1 VKDKASLIP
10 DLQLDT
16 RGYKFDREEAN
27 ARNDK
32 RDGEMKPQR
41 IYDID
46 EISKIVAPIAASFG
60 IRKLSVFGSYAR
72 GEATEDSD
80 LDFHL
85 IDRGTL
91 RGLIR
96 LAGFELALEE
106 KFKIPVD
113 VVTTKSLFDDVRQRI
128 EQEELIVYES

>member
-1 VKDKASLIP
+1 MEDKASKV
-10 DLQLDT
+10 
-16 RGYKFDREEAN
+16 YS
-27 ARNDK
+27 
-32 RDGEMKPQR
+32 
-41 IYDID
+41 ID

-85 IDRGTL
+85 IDRGTM

-96 LAGFELALEE
+96 LAGIELALEE
-106 KFKIPVD
+106 KLKVPVD
-113 VVTTKSLFDDVRQRI
+113 VVTTNSLFDDVRQRI
-128 EQEELIVYES
+128 